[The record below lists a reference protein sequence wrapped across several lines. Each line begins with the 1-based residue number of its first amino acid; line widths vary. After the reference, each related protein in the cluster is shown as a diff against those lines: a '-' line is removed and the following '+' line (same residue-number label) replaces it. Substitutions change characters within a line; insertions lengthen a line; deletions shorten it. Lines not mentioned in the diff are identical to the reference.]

1 MDDLVRYASVEPVEA
16 GDDVRHVQ
24 ERPPVL
30 HHLQRK
36 LLQRQENV
44 VDLVEDVIPEEL
56 EHVPVPS
63 LRPGLIQVQ
72 LSPVHLWFFIRSQ
85 KVMLSFP
92 TFYIL
97 LWTMEKAHKSD
108 TM

>member
-30 HHLQRK
+30 HHLRHK

-63 LRPGLIQVQ
+63 LRPGLVQVQ
-72 LSPVHLWFFIRSQ
+72 LSSVNLWFFFIRSQ
-85 KVMLSFP
+85 KVMLGFP
-92 TFYIL
+92 TFYNL
-97 LWTMEKAHKSD
+97 LWTMEKVQKSR
-108 TM
+108 T

>member
-36 LLQRQENV
+36 FLQRQENV